1 MTDLGLAGRIA
12 NRLLDSPLV
21 PLFVI
26 ACFILGCYSLL
37 VTPREDRPDINVP
50 TAVVTIPWPGGGAE
64 RVDEQLARRTGTWI
78 RQLASVTDIHSTST
92 DHAALLTVEFQAG
105 TPETTAYAE
114 LEELF
119 TVYSDRLPV
128 HAGPARI
135 ETFGE
140 ERLVVFMATL
150 SSKTLSP
157 RQLEQIAGEVC
168 VRLEAVPGVRS
179 ISRHGGDQQ
188 AIEVLPRPER
198 LALYNISLN
207 QVTEAIGGASRT
219 LPAGILERA
228 PVAAIQTGTDISSRQ
243 KLARIPVGRGAA
255 GPVYLEDV
263 ADILDG
269 VVHRNQAVLDWQR
282 GRSAAYPAITI
293 AVTTLA
299 GKNVSDVARRI
310 HQNMTELTAEL
321 VPSQVKLEVRYDAGK
336 DATERVHNVLRQL
349 LVGTLIVVGIIWLGL
364 GFRAALIIALMMP
377 SSLAIVPFI
386 YNQFDFTLNPVSIAA
401 MILAIGI
408 LSDDAV
414 VMLENVSRH
423 FRTAGKKSR
432 ELTVSAVNEVGNPT
446 ILADLLV
453 VATLLPT
460 AYITGEMGQYI
471 RAIPVGASSAVLFSL
486 LVALT
491 ITPYFGLRLLRVN
504 SSRPDQRYAGTDR
517 HGSENVEKKAKGYA
531 RIYRAFM
538 APLMMHRIL
547 RWILYVS
554 LLLLFLASI
563 SLVVLQRVQIGLT
576 PLLDQQVFVV
586 EVKLPVGS
594 TLTQTLTATSAV
606 SRELRTLKEV
616 KSLTTYA
623 GTKAPLIYPPS
634 GMQIPRETP
643 PHCASLYVEL
653 VPKQDRRRLSYE
665 VSREVAHELGDW
677 LAPYHARGYI
687 GRIPSGPS
695 SDRDIT
701 AEIYGPDDNGR
712 QTMANRIERL
722 LKAHPGVMATEQTP
736 EAPLDLLNIWVDPQ
750 HAATLG
756 VIPADVTRTFLLAI
770 KGRTVTNWLVPNSRD
785 PVPVI
790 LRFPENRRNNLE
802 ELKEIY
808 VSSTRGNAVSLED
821 LVDFQHQPG
830 NQIRYRRNMAPATV
844 VVADLDRSVVQPLTV
859 QMSVSKALAEDGFE
873 QESIRWLSMPG
884 NTARPQLYWSGEW
897 EMTREVYRDLAIAG
911 GVVIL
916 LIYLLLAGWFGSY
929 TLPFLIL
936 IPIPLIFIGV
946 IPGHWLWGLN
956 IVGTSVLGII
966 TLAGIVSRNSI
977 LLVDFIKRREK
988 EGMELKEAVLQAG
1001 VQRTRPILLTAATV
1015 MFGSG
1020 VLVFEPSL
1028 KPLGLALA
1036 SGVLISTMLTLILIP
1051 VLYFHAHNKKA
1062 VSPMGQDLDRATDE
1076 QQPR

>member
-1 MTDLGLAGRIA
+1 MAELGLAGRIA
-12 NRLLDSPLV
+12 DRLLDSPLV

-26 ACFILGCYSLL
+26 ACFILGSYSLL

-50 TAVVTIPWPGGGAE
+50 TAVVMIPWPGGGAE
-64 RVDEQLARRTGTWI
+64 RVDEQLARRAGTWI

-92 DHAALLTVEFQAG
+92 DHAALLTVEFEAG
-105 TPETTAYAE
+105 TPESTAFAE

-119 TVYSDRLPV
+119 TVYSDRLPL

-157 RQLEQIAGEVC
+157 RELEQIAGEVC

-179 ISRHGGDQQ
+179 ITRHGGDQQ
-188 AIEVLPRPER
+188 AIEVLPRLEE
-198 LALYNISLN
+198 LALYGISLN
-207 QVTEAIGGASRT
+207 QVAEAIGGAGRT

-228 PVAAIQTGTDISSRQ
+228 PVAAIQAGTDISSQ
-243 KLARIPVGRGAA
+243 KKLARIPVGRGAA

-263 ADILDG
+263 ADIRDG
-269 VVHRNQAVLDWQR
+269 VVHRNQAVLNWQR
-282 GRSAAYPAITI
+282 GQSAAYPAVTI
-293 AVTTLA
+293 AATTLA
-299 GKNVSDVARRI
+299 GENVSDVTRRI
-310 HQNMTELTAEL
+310 HQKMAALTPEL
-321 VPSQVKLEVRYDAGK
+321 VPGQVNLEVSYDAGE
-336 DATERVHNVLRQL
+336 DATERVHNVLSQL
-349 LVGTLIVVGIIWLGL
+349 LIGTLIVVGIIWLGL
-364 GFRAALIIALMMP
+364 GFRAAVIIALMMP

-423 FRTAGKKSR
+423 FRIAGKKSR
-432 ELTVSAVNEVGNPT
+432 ELTVNAVNEVGNPT

-491 ITPYFGLRLLRVN
+491 ITPYFGLRLLKVD
-504 SSRPDQRYAGTDR
+504 SSRSDQKSASTGR
-517 HGSENVEKKAKGYA
+517 HGLENAEKKEKGYA
-531 RIYRAFM
+531 RVYRAFL
-538 APLMMHRIL
+538 APLMMHGLL
-547 RWILYVS
+547 RWIFYLS
-554 LLLLFLASI
+554 LLLLFLASF
-563 SLVVLQRVQIGLT
+563 SLVGLQRVQIGLT

-606 SRELRTLKEV
+606 SRELRALEEV
-616 KSLTTYA
+616 KSLTIYA
-623 GTKAPLIYPPS
+623 GTKAPLIYPLS
-634 GMQIPRETP
+634 GPPIPRETP
-643 PHCASLYVEL
+643 PHCASLHVEL
-653 VPKQDRRRLSYE
+653 VPEQDRRRLSYE
-665 VSREVAHELGDW
+665 VSREVAYRLGDW
-677 LAPYHARGYI
+677 LAPYHARGNI

-701 AEIYGPDDNGR
+701 AEIYGPDDDAR
-712 QTMANRIERL
+712 QSMANRVERL
-722 LKAHPGVMATEQTP
+722 LEAQPGVVATEQTP
-736 EAPLDLLNIWVDPQ
+736 EAPLDLLNLWVDPQ
-750 HAATLG
+750 RAASRG
-756 VIPADVTRTFLLAI
+756 VIPADVTRALFLAI
-770 KGRTVTNWLVPNSRD
+770 EGRTVANWLVPDSRD

-790 LRFPENRRNNLE
+790 LRLPEPRRDNAE
-802 ELKEIY
+802 ALKEIY
-808 VSSTRGNAVSLED
+808 VSGTEGKAVPVED
-821 LVDFQHQPG
+821 LVDFQHRPG
-830 NQIRYRRNMAPATV
+830 NQIRYRRTMAPAAM

-859 QMSVSKALAEDGFE
+859 QMSVSKALDAENGFE
-873 QESIRWLSMPG
+873 QDPTRWLSPPG
-884 NTARPQLYWSGEW
+884 DAARPQLYWSGEW
-897 EMTREVYRDLAIAG
+897 EMTRDVYRDLAIAG

-936 IPIPLIFIGV
+936 MPIPLIFIGV
-946 IPGHWLWGLN
+946 IPGHWFWGLN

-977 LLVDFIKRREK
+977 LLVDFIKQREK
-988 EGMELKEAVLQAG
+988 EGLELKEAVLQAG
-1001 VQRTRPILLTAATV
+1001 IQRTRPILLTAATV

-1051 VLYFHAHNKKA
+1051 VLYFHAHNKK
-1062 VSPMGQDLDRATDE
+1062 VIRL
-1076 QQPR
+1076 

>member
-1 MTDLGLAGRIA
+1 MAELGLAGRIA

-50 TAVVTIPWPGGGAE
+50 TAVIAIPWPGGGAE
-64 RVDEQLARRTGTWI
+64 RVDEQLARRAGAWI

-92 DHAALLTVEFQAG
+92 DHAALLTVEFEAG
-105 TPETTAYAE
+105 TPESTAFTE

-119 TVYSDRLPV
+119 TVHSDRLPL
-128 HAGPARI
+128 HAGPVRI

-157 RQLEQIAGEVC
+157 RELEQIAGEIC

-179 ISRHGGDQQ
+179 MTRHGGDQQ
-188 AIEVLPRPER
+188 AIEVLPRPEE
-198 LALYNISLN
+198 LALHNISLN
-207 QVTEAIGGASRT
+207 QVAKAIDGAGRT
-219 LPAGILERA
+219 LPSGILERA
-228 PVAAIQTGTDISSRQ
+228 PVAAIQAGTDISSRK

-263 ADILDG
+263 ADIRDG
-269 VVHRNQAVLDWQR
+269 VVRRNQAVLNWQR
-282 GRSAAYPAITI
+282 GQSAAYPAVTI
-293 AVTTLA
+293 AATTLA
-299 GKNVSDVARRI
+299 GENVSDVTRRI
-310 HQNMTELTAEL
+310 HQKLTALAPGL
-321 VPSQVKLEVRYDAGK
+321 VPGHVELEVDYDAGK

-349 LVGTLIVVGIIWLGL
+349 LIGTLIVVGIIWLGL
-364 GFRAALIIALMMP
+364 GFRAAIIIALMMP

-423 FRTAGKKSR
+423 FRKAGKKSR
-432 ELTVSAVNEVGNPT
+432 ELTVRAVNEVGNPT

-471 RAIPVGASSAVLFSL
+471 RAIPIGASSAILFSL

-491 ITPYFGLRLLRVN
+491 ITPYFGLRLLRVD
-504 SSRPDQRYAGTDR
+504 SSRPDQNAAGAGR
-517 HGSENVEKKAKGYA
+517 QNSKEKG
-531 RIYRAFM
+531 RVRLYRSFM
-538 APLMMHRIL
+538 ASLMTHGML
-547 RWILYVS
+547 RWVLYVS
-554 LLLLFLASI
+554 LVLLFLASF
-563 SLVVLQRVQIGLT
+563 SLVGLQRVQIGLT
-576 PLLDQQVFVV
+576 PLLDQQVFAVD
-586 EVKLPVGS
+586 VKLPVGS
-594 TLTQTLTATSAV
+594 TLTQTLTASSAV
-606 SRELRTLKEV
+606 SRELRTFEEV
-616 KSLTTYA
+616 KSLTIYA
-623 GTKAPLIYPPS
+623 GTTAPLIYPPS
-634 GMQIPRETP
+634 GIQIPRHPP
-643 PHCASLYVEL
+643 PHHATLQVVL
-653 VPKQDRRRLSYE
+653 VPEQDRRRLSYE
-665 VSREVAHELGDW
+665 VSREVAQRLGDW

-701 AEIYGPDDNGR
+701 AEIYGPSDDAR
-712 QTMANRIERL
+712 QSMARRVEGL
-722 LKAHPGVMATEQTP
+722 LKTQPGVVATEQTP
-736 EAPLDLLNIWVDPQ
+736 EDPLNLLNLWVDPQ
-750 HAATLG
+750 RAAARG
-756 VIPADVTRTFLLAI
+756 VIPADVTRTLFLAI
-770 KGRTVTNWLVPNSRD
+770 QGRTITNWFDPDSRD

-790 LRFPENRRNNLE
+790 LRLAESRRDNAE
-802 ELKEIY
+802 ALKEIY
-808 VSSTRGNAVSLED
+808 VSGTGDTAVPLED

-830 NQIRYRRNMAPATV
+830 NQIRYRRNMAPVTM
-844 VVADLDRSVVQPLTV
+844 VVADLDRSAIQPLTV
-859 QMSVSKALAEDGFE
+859 QMSVSQALTAKESAT
-873 QESIRWLSMPG
+873 QASIRWLSPPG
-884 NTARPQLYWSGEW
+884 DAARPTLYWSGEW
-897 EMTREVYRDLAIAG
+897 EMTRDVYRDLAIAG

-929 TLPFLIL
+929 RLPFLIL
-936 IPIPLIFIGV
+936 MPIPLIFIGV
-946 IPGHWLWGLN
+946 IPGHWLLGLN

-977 LLVDFIKRREK
+977 LLVDFIKQREK
-988 EGMELKEAVLQAG
+988 EGMELQEAVLQAG
-1001 VQRTRPILLTAATV
+1001 IQRTRPILLTAATV

-1036 SGVLISTMLTLILIP
+1036 SGVLISTVLTLILIP
-1051 VLYFHAHNKKA
+1051 VLYFHAHKK
-1062 VSPMGQDLDRATDE
+1062 G
-1076 QQPR
+1076 